1 MKKNIFL
8 LVNEKNLSSDEIQE
22 KTCQLIAK
30 SRIHHDCLLMSSDV
44 FSTQIL
50 SSDAIANTDEQNSAD
65 NQGLASLLRRALN
78 KLANSQEYNSI
89 VEDIHAFVN
98 AFNERIPEYKMRFG
112 QQMVLDNAKKL
123 KARGWK

>member
-1 MKKNIFL
+1 VKKNIFL